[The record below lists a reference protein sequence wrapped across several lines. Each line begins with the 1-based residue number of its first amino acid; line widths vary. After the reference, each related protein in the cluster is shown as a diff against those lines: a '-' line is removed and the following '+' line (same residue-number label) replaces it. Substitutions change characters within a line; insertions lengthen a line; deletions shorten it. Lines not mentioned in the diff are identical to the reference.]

1 MKRYPPEAAARRDQP
16 VAHTHHEVDAAGRP
30 APGEQLS
37 WQPVAARSGSE
48 ELLAAAGYLGVIF
61 FLFVP
66 PLVIYLARRRSSDY
80 LRYHAAR
87 AVNVAVTIILFDLSA
102 AIVGAMLSL
111 DAVTVGLAV
120 AVPLATVVWLVIV
133 VSLVRSALAAAR
145 GEPYELPDWLCV
157 RALRQALA
165 AGLTPSG
172 RGSPRPRAAAR
183 PA

>member
-1 MKRYPPEAAARRDQP
+1 MKRYPPEAPARRDQP
-16 VAHTHHEVDAAGRP
+16 VAHTHHEVDRAGRP
-30 APGEQLS
+30 
-37 WQPVAARSGSE
+37 VAAEPLAGPPAATRSGSE

-102 AIVGAMLSL
+102 AIVGAVLSL
-111 DAVTVGLAV
+111 DAVPVGLAV
-120 AVPLATVVWLVIV
+120 AVPVATAVWLVV
-133 VSLVRSALAAAR
+133 VVFLVRAALAAAR

-165 AGLTPSG
+165 AGLSPSG
-172 RGSPRPRAAAR
+172 RGSPRPPAAAR
-183 PA
+183 SA